1 MVFRRFLSEVWFA
14 ALLCGE
20 LAFGGKRVLDSDP
33 EGNLLGCRDEGQLQ
47 VRSNK
52 LFAKLYVIAPPPGS
66 AVITV
71 TELNA
76 LNNLMKTAMEDHSGS
91 KEIHILSHKAEV
103 YGMTGPQQFMRDLP
117 LPCLPGIVATE
128 FLELLFIQRVQRD
141 AKYAAEI
148 FEASADRFAWLR
160 HTPWDNLIEVG
171 WGSIFSVSQA
181 CCEML
186 AVGKLPVGFGP
197 GGVFDEFTELYGF
210 DYRDCA
216 HRFAGGRGAKA
227 PSACSGVPAARAG
240 HRRGMGRQGM
250 RGAHWPHKRFAA
262 LATSQPSLCDGV
274 CRFGVA
280 FAHIADALL
289 LRASADQPRR
299 RRSDLSQDERMLLRE
314 AQKEVEATQYLFRG
328 AREPMSDFCSL
339 LHVFPIYSLMPR
351 IVGVPA
357 PTVRELPA
365 VSKSLARNASTLPPD
380 MTASDA
386 KAQELFGCQE
396 KTSGD
401 SYATGWPPQQ
411 KLTSAGSLVAYT
423 ITHAVGSIFDAF
435 GVRWWAAHAT
445 LLGALRNGGLLPQ
458 ECDVDIALW
467 RPDVSKILAPAFR
480 TALAA
485 VGIAMYN
492 MPNYFVFRFCMSH
505 VTAEADVRSVD
516 AWLSCRAPY
525 IDGHLAD
532 LAPGDDRW
540 HYIHRT
546 DTRYAM
552 SFPLRGLLCDTNGAH
567 HGTCDERVRRRF
579 GEYAEVWA
587 PRPEAADA
595 YLSAIYGED
604 WGYALRQRDGPPDA
618 KGPARGALVHND
630 TLGGWSFR
638 GVFAKPSGPLRDVVG
653 ELRALGAL
661 AADVS

>member
-1 MVFRRFLSEVWFA
+1 M
-14 ALLCGE
+14 
-20 LAFGGKRVLDSDP
+20 KR
-33 EGNLLGCRDEGQLQ
+33 Q
-47 VRSNK
+47 
-52 LFAKLYVIAPPPGS
+52 
-66 AVITV
+66 
-71 TELNA
+71 
-76 LNNLMKTAMEDHSGS
+76 KTH
-91 KEIHILSHKAEV
+91 
-103 YGMTGPQQFMRDLP
+103 
-117 LPCLPGIVATE
+117 
-128 FLELLFIQRVQRD
+128 
-141 AKYAAEI
+141 
-148 FEASADRFAWLR
+148 
-160 HTPWDNLIEVG
+160 
-171 WGSIFSVSQA
+171 
-181 CCEML
+181 
-186 AVGKLPVGFGP
+186 
-197 GGVFDEFTELYGF
+197 
-210 DYRDCA
+210 
-216 HRFAGGRGAKA
+216 
-227 PSACSGVPAARAG
+227 
-240 HRRGMGRQGM
+240 
-250 RGAHWPHKRFAA
+250 GAHWPHRRFAA
-262 LATSQPSLCDGV
+262 LAAAQSSWCDAS

-289 LRASADQPRR
+289 LRAKAGRLRPS
-299 RRSDLSQDERMLLRE
+299 RSHLSQDERMLLRE

-328 AREPMSDFCSL
+328 AREPMANFCSL

-351 IVGVPA
+351 IVCIPA
-357 PTVRELPA
+357 PSVRELPGF
-365 VSKSLARNASTLPPD
+365 SKGSASNVSTLPPD
-380 MTASDA
+380 MSASDA

-411 KLTSAGSLVAYT
+411 KLTSAGALVAYT
-423 ITHAVGSIFDAF
+423 LTHAIGGLFDAF

-467 RPDVSKILAPAFR
+467 RPDVSKLLAQSFR
-480 TALAA
+480 TALTAA
-485 VGIAMYN
+485 GIAMFQ

-516 AWLSCRAPY
+516 GWLSCRAPY

-552 SFPLRGLLCDTNGAH
+552 SFPLRGLFCDTEGAH
-567 HGTCDERVRRRF
+567 RGTCDRRVRKRF

-587 PRPEAADA
+587 PQPQAADA

-604 WGYALRQRDGPPDA
+604 WAYALRQRDGPPEA
-618 KGPARGALVHND
+618 KGLGRGALVHND
-630 TLGGWSFR
+630 TSGGSVFR

-661 AADVS
+661 AMDSS